1 MEPPFSISELP
12 YHSLPLSLTF
22 SISGSRDTVCLLL
35 LAVISSSY
43 WNVLCFFSVIV
54 CLLDAC
60 ILHPF
65 ENVLG
70 FGRATRFALR
80 APFVLGASTFKTGR

>member
-1 MEPPFSISELP
+1 MFSAFSQ
-12 YHSLPLSLTF
+12 SLF
-22 SISGSRDTVCLLL
+22 
-35 LAVISSSY
+35 AY
-43 WNVLCFFSVIV
+43 E
-54 CLLDAC
+54 C

-65 ENVLG
+65 EKVMG